1 MSAAQL
7 APLARLACIH
17 HSRGDSRLIFF
28 RRRARWTDVFG
39 CAADPIEM
47 LRRPWVRSPL
57 DLRDQLNELSDDNA
71 VLVCNLESA
80 QLAAGLTEQV
90 SAAPQ

>member
-1 MSAAQL
+1 
-7 APLARLACIH
+7 
-17 HSRGDSRLIFF
+17 
-28 RRRARWTDVFG
+28 
-39 CAADPIEM
+39 
-47 LRRPWVRSPL
+47 VRSPL